1 MATIQKQVVVPFNWV
16 PRHLLEEALNETDK
30 RWNPFFDD
38 EGRVMGFHAPKFG
51 AILRSAYVIAEVD
64 EESGRL
70 VEIKKFQFDQMVR
83 KDGPIDDPYGHATP
97 NAMAVVV
104 EERDDGYWVW
114 AVNEWRPVI
123 YDHRERRQGTS
134 VVGVT
139 GGWAKKVGA
148 KPEQTALE
156 ELIAETGIE
165 VDLASVEVINIHSP
179 NRAYEEACNEIVLA
193 RFKTKGERRPDA
205 SHEVI
210 GEQFPVRLDEFP
222 LGPDALVNSALW
234 AVARHLYCVSAK
246 PLRAALVD

>member
-1 MATIQKQVVVPFNWV
+1 MATIEKQVVVPFNQV
-16 PRHLLEEALNETDK
+16 PRHLMEEALKQTNL

-38 EGRVMGFHAPKFG
+38 EGRVMGFHAKAFG

-64 EESGRL
+64 EENGQL
-70 VEIKKFQFDQMVR
+70 VEIKRFQFDQMVR

-104 EERDDGYWVW
+104 EERSDGYWVW

-123 YDHRERRQGTS
+123 YDHRTQQHGIS

-148 KPEQTALE
+148 TPVKTALE
-156 ELIAETGIE
+156 ELLAETGIE
-165 VDLASVEVINIHSP
+165 VDQTSVEVINIHSP
-179 NRAYEEACNEIVLA
+179 NRAYEQSCNEVILA
-193 RFKTKGERRPDA
+193 RFKAKGERQLDA

-210 GEQFPVRLDEFP
+210 GAQFPVRLDDFP

-234 AVARHLYCVSAK
+234 A
-246 PLRAALVD
+246 AALRLGCISARPVT